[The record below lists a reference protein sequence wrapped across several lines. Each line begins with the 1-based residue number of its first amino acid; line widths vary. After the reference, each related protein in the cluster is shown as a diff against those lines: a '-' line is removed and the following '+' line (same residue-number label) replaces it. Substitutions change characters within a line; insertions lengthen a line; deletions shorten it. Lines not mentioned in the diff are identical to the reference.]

1 MKREIYELRTRFF
14 QSPLILHVRQ
24 GNSYAQLFQKN
35 QIGNADKEKQTS
47 RKKIERV
54 QNEQCIITRY
64 EKLLSEDMKDLK
76 IRKEMEKQEQVQAS
90 P

>member
-1 MKREIYELRTRFF
+1 M
-14 QSPLILHVRQ
+14 
-24 GNSYAQLFQKN
+24 
-35 QIGNADKEKQTS
+35 
-47 RKKIERV
+47 
-54 QNEQCIITRY
+54 TRY

>member
-1 MKREIYELRTRFF
+1 M
-14 QSPLILHVRQ
+14 RQ

-35 QIGNADKEKQTS
+35 QIGNADKEKRTS

-54 QNEQCIITRY
+54 QNEQYIMTRY

-76 IRKEMEKQEQVQAS
+76 IRKEMEKQEQVQR
-90 P
+90 PHPERTLKKNPK